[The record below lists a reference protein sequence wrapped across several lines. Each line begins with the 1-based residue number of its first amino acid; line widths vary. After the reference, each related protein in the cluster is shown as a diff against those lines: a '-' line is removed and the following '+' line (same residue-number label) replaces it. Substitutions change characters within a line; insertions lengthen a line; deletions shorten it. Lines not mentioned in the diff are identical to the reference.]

1 MDPHRKVPVS
11 TSPFSALS
19 EKKARKVA
27 VASFV
32 GTALESYDQY
42 VYAWLAALF
51 VGPLFFEPLGPVGG
65 VLASFATFAV
75 VFFVRPLGAVIF
87 GHLGDRIGRRK
98 TLIITIVLM
107 GVATGAIGLLPTY
120 EQAGWFGAI
129 VLVALRLGQGLSLG
143 GEWGGAVAL
152 TTEHAHPKNR
162 QFFASLVQLG
172 SPVGSILSNVAW
184 LAIFLTVPYE
194 NIVSDG
200 WWRIPLLTA
209 FPLLLIALY
218 LRWSIDE
225 TPVFKDLVEKNRRA
239 SFPFMEVIR
248 RAPFAVLVAV
258 GGALLGHGSYTL
270 MNTYTTNYGVEV
282 LGYQAM
288 EFTMALTIGS
298 LLQLITIPTFG
309 WLASKYSS
317 AAVVGWGA
325 VGTLL
330 VSFPLYWIILDATFF
345 VLVIIM
351 VVGGI
356 LPTASWAALGGMMS
370 DLFDDKTRYTALALS
385 YNIGAAIAATLP
397 FLLVLM
403 REATNNAWWH
413 PGVVLAA
420 LSAITLLAALQAG
433 RMRVNTREPLYQRTS
448 Q

>member
-1 MDPHRKVPVS
+1 MTA
-11 TSPFSALS
+11 TSNPL
-19 EKKARKVA
+19 ETKKARKVA

-75 VFFVRPLGAVIF
+75 TFFVRPLGAIYF

-107 GVATGAIGLLPTY
+107 GVATGLIGVLPTY
-120 EQAGWFGAI
+120 EQAGWLGAI
-129 VLVALRLGQGLSLG
+129 AIVILRLGQGLSLG

-152 TTEHAHPKNR
+152 TTEHAEPRHR

-172 SPVGSILSNVAW
+172 SPVGSILSNVVW

-194 NIVSDG
+194 AITAEG

-225 TPVFKDLVEKNRRA
+225 TPVFKSILERNARVRY
-239 SFPFMEVIR
+239 PFLEVIKR
-248 RAPFAVLVAV
+248 SPFALVIAV

-298 LLQLITIPTFG
+298 LLQLVTIPTFG
-309 WLASKYSS
+309 WLANRYSS
-317 AAVVGWGA
+317 SAVVAWGA
-325 VGTLL
+325 LGTLIVAL
-330 VSFPLYWIILDATFF
+330 PLYWIILDATFLTL
-345 VLVIIM
+345 VLIM
-351 VVGGI
+351 VIGGI

-370 DLFDDKTRYTALALS
+370 DLFDEKARYTALALA
-385 YNIGAAIAATLP
+385 YNIGASVAATLP

-413 PGVVLAA
+413 PGVVLGL
-420 LSAITLLAALQAG
+420 LSLVTLLAALQAG
-433 RMRVNTREPLYQRTS
+433 RMRITDTS
-448 Q
+448 GHVSI

>member
-1 MDPHRKVPVS
+1 MTA
-11 TSPFSALS
+11 TSNPL
-19 EKKARKVA
+19 ETKKARKVA

-75 VFFVRPLGAVIF
+75 TFFVRPLGAIYF

-107 GVATGAIGLLPTY
+107 GVATGLIGVLPTY
-120 EQAGWFGAI
+120 EQAGWLGAI
-129 VLVALRLGQGLSLG
+129 AIVILRLGQGLSLG

-152 TTEHAHPKNR
+152 TTEHAEPRHR

-172 SPVGSILSNVAW
+172 SPVGSILSNVVW

-194 NIVSDG
+194 AITAEG

-225 TPVFKDLVEKNRRA
+225 TPVFKSILERNARVRY
-239 SFPFMEVIR
+239 PFLEVIKR
-248 RAPFAVLVAV
+248 SPFALVIAV

-298 LLQLITIPTFG
+298 LLQLVTIPAFG
-309 WLASKYSS
+309 WLANRYSS
-317 AAVVGWGA
+317 SAVVAWGA
-325 VGTLL
+325 LGTLIVAL
-330 VSFPLYWIILDATFF
+330 PLYWIILDATFLTL
-345 VLVIIM
+345 VLIM
-351 VVGGI
+351 VIGGI

-370 DLFDDKTRYTALALS
+370 DLFDEKARYTALALA
-385 YNIGAAIAATLP
+385 YNIGASVAATLP

-413 PGVVLAA
+413 PGVVLGL
-420 LSAITLLAALQAG
+420 LSLVTLLAALQAG
-433 RMRVNTREPLYQRTS
+433 RMRITDTS
-448 Q
+448 GHVSI

>member
-1 MDPHRKVPVS
+1 MTAAASPLQSKQSRKI
-11 TSPFSALS
+11 
-19 EKKARKVA
+19 A

-75 VFFVRPLGAVIF
+75 TFFVRPLGAIYF
-87 GHLGDRIGRRK
+87 GHLGDRIGRRT
-98 TLIITIVLM
+98 TLIITITLM
-107 GVATGAIGLLPTY
+107 GVATGLIGVLPTY
-120 EQAGWFGAI
+120 EQAGWLGAI
-129 VLVALRLGQGLSLG
+129 AIVILRLAQGVSLG

-152 TTEHAHPKNR
+152 TTEHASPENR
-162 QFFASLVQLG
+162 GFFASLVQLG
-172 SPVGSILSNVAW
+172 SPVGSILSNAVW
-184 LAIFLTVPYE
+184 LAIFLLVPYE
-194 NIVSDG
+194 NIVTDG
-200 WWRIPLLTA
+200 WWRLPLLSA
-209 FPLLLIALY
+209 FPLLLIALW

-225 TPVFKDLVEKNRRA
+225 TPAFKSLVERGARVRY
-239 SFPFMEVIR
+239 PFIEVLKR
-248 RAPFAVLVAV
+248 SPFALLIAI

-282 LGYQAM
+282 LGYQPM

-298 LLQLITIPTFG
+298 LLQLVTIPTFG
-309 WLASKYSS
+309 WLANKVGS
-317 AAVVGWGA
+317 ARVVAWGA
-325 VGTLL
+325 LGTML
-330 VSFPLYWIILDATFF
+330 VSFPLYWIILDAQFLT
-345 VLVIIM
+345 LVIIM

-370 DLFDDKTRYTALALS
+370 DLFDEKARYTALAVA
-385 YNIGAAIAATLP
+385 YNVGASVAATLP

-420 LSAITLLAALQAG
+420 LSLVTLLAAAQAG
-433 RMRVNTREPLYQRTS
+433 RMRISEPRS
-448 Q
+448 

>member
-1 MDPHRKVPVS
+1 MA
-11 TSPFSALS
+11 ALS
-19 EKKARKVA
+19 AKKARKVA

-75 VFFVRPLGAVIF
+75 VFFVRPLGAIYF

-107 GVATGAIGLLPTY
+107 GVATGTIGLLPSY
-120 EQAGWFGAI
+120 EQAGWLGAI
-129 VLVALRLGQGLSLG
+129 ILVVLRLGQGLSLG

-152 TTEHAHPKNR
+152 TTEHAKPQHR

-184 LAIFLTVPYE
+184 LAIFLLVPYE
-194 NIVSDG
+194 EIVSGG
-200 WWRIPLLTA
+200 WWRIPLLSA

-218 LRWSIDE
+218 LRWTIDE
-225 TPVFKDLVEKNRRA
+225 TPVFKDLVEKDRRA
-239 SFPFMEVIR
+239 RFPFFEVMR

-298 LLQLITIPTFG
+298 LLQLVTIPTFG
-309 WLASKYSS
+309 WLANRYSS
-317 AAVVGWGA
+317 SAVVAWGA

-330 VSFPLYWIILDATFF
+330 VAFPLYWIILDATFLTL
-345 VLVIIM
+345 VLIM

-370 DLFDDKTRYTALALS
+370 DLFDDKTRYTALALA

-413 PGVVLAA
+413 PGIVLAV
-420 LSAITLLAALQAG
+420 LSAITLVSALQAS
-433 RMRVNTREPLYQRTS
+433 RMRVSDHEPLYQRVGD
-448 Q
+448 

>member
-1 MDPHRKVPVS
+1 MTA
-11 TSPFSALS
+11 TSNPL
-19 EKKARKVA
+19 ETKKARKVA

-75 VFFVRPLGAVIF
+75 TFFVRPLGAIYF

-107 GVATGAIGLLPTY
+107 GVATGLIGVLPTY
-120 EQAGWFGAI
+120 EQAGWLGAI
-129 VLVALRLGQGLSLG
+129 AIVILRLGQGLSLG

-152 TTEHAHPKNR
+152 TTEHAEPRHR

-172 SPVGSILSNVAW
+172 SPVGSILSNVVW
-184 LAIFLTVPYE
+184 LAIFLSVPYE
-194 NIVSDG
+194 AITAEG

-225 TPVFKDLVEKNRRA
+225 TPVFKSILERNARVRY
-239 SFPFMEVIR
+239 PFLEVIKR
-248 RAPFAVLVAV
+248 SPFALVIAV

-298 LLQLITIPTFG
+298 LLQLVTIPAFG
-309 WLASKYSS
+309 WLANRYSS
-317 AAVVGWGA
+317 SAVVAWGA
-325 VGTLL
+325 LGTLIVAL
-330 VSFPLYWIILDATFF
+330 PLYWIILDATFLTL
-345 VLVIIM
+345 VLIM
-351 VVGGI
+351 VIGGI

-370 DLFDDKTRYTALALS
+370 DLFDEKARYTALALA
-385 YNIGAAIAATLP
+385 YNIGASVAATLP

-413 PGVVLAA
+413 PGVVLGL
-420 LSAITLLAALQAG
+420 LSLVTLLAALQAG
-433 RMRVNTREPLYQRTS
+433 RMRITDTS
-448 Q
+448 GHVSI

>member
-1 MDPHRKVPVS
+1 MTTTERPLQTKQ
-11 TSPFSALS
+11 
-19 EKKARKVA
+19 ARKVA

-75 VFFVRPLGAVIF
+75 TFFVRPLGAIYF
-87 GHLGDRIGRRK
+87 GHLGDRIGRRS
-98 TLIITIVLM
+98 TLIITITLM
-107 GVATGAIGLLPTY
+107 GVATGLIGVLPTY
-120 EQAGWFGAI
+120 EQAGWIGAGAI
-129 VLVALRLGQGLSLG
+129 VVLRLAQGISLG

-152 TTEHAHPKNR
+152 TTEHAAPEHR
-162 QFFASLVQLG
+162 GFFASLVQLG
-172 SPVGSILSNVAW
+172 SPVGSILSNVVW
-184 LAIFLTVPYE
+184 LAIFLLVPYE
-194 NIVSDG
+194 NIVTDG
-200 WWRIPLLTA
+200 WWRLPLLSA

-225 TPVFKDLVEKNRRA
+225 TPVFKSILERDARVRY
-239 SFPFMEVIR
+239 PFIEVIK
-248 RAPFAVLVAV
+248 RAPFALVIAI

-282 LGYQAM
+282 LGYQPM

-298 LLQLITIPTFG
+298 VLQLITIPTFG
-309 WLASKYSS
+309 WLANRVGS
-317 AAVVGWGA
+317 AKVVAWGA
-325 VGTLL
+325 LGTML
-330 VSFPLYWIILDATFF
+330 VSFPLYWIILDAQFLTL
-345 VLVIIM
+345 VLIM
-351 VVGGI
+351 VIGGI

-370 DLFDDKTRYTALALS
+370 DIFDEKARYTALAVS
-385 YNIGAAIAATLP
+385 YNVGASVAATLP

-420 LSAITLLAALQAG
+420 LSLITLLAAAQAG
-433 RMRVNTREPLYQRTS
+433 KMRISEPRS
-448 Q
+448 

>member
-1 MDPHRKVPVS
+1 VS
-11 TSPFSALS
+11 SSPLSALS

-51 VGPLFFEPLGPVGG
+51 VGPLFFQPLGPVGG
-65 VLASFATFAV
+65 VLASFATFAI
-75 VFFVRPLGAVIF
+75 VFFVRPLGAIYF

-107 GVATGAIGLLPTY
+107 GVATGTIGLLPTY
-120 EQAGWFGAI
+120 EQAGWFGAVI
-129 VLVALRLGQGLSLG
+129 LVLLRLGQGLSLG

-172 SPVGSILSNVAW
+172 SPVGSILSNMVW
-184 LAIFLTVPYE
+184 LAIFVLVPYE
-194 NIVSDG
+194 EIMSGG

-225 TPVFKDLVEKNRRA
+225 TPVFKELVEKDKRA
-239 SFPFMEVIR
+239 TFPFLEVMK
-248 RAPFAVLVAV
+248 RAPFAVVVAV

-270 MNTYTTNYGVEV
+270 MNTYTTNYGVEI

-288 EFTMALTIGS
+288 DFTLALTIGS

-309 WLASKYSS
+309 WLANRYSS
-317 AAVVGWGA
+317 AAVVAWGA
-325 VGTLL
+325 IGTLL
-330 VSFPLYWIILDATFF
+330 VAFPLYWIILDATFL
-345 VLVIIM
+345 VLVLIM

-397 FLLVLM
+397 FLLVIM

-420 LSAITLLAALQAG
+420 LAAITLLSALQASK
-433 RMRVNTREPLYQRTS
+433 MRLTDSQPRYARVGEPTP
-448 Q
+448 

>member
-1 MDPHRKVPVS
+1 VS
-11 TSPFSALS
+11 SSPLAALS

-65 VLASFATFAV
+65 ILASFATFAV
-75 VFFVRPLGAVIF
+75 VFFVRPLGAIYF
-87 GHLGDRIGRRK
+87 GHLGDRIGRRT
-98 TLIITIVLM
+98 TLIITIILM

-120 EQAGWFGAI
+120 EQAGWFGAVI
-129 VLVALRLGQGLSLG
+129 LVLLRLGQGLSLG

-152 TTEHAHPKNR
+152 TTEHANPRNR
-162 QFFASLVQLG
+162 HFFASLVQLG
-172 SPVGSILSNVAW
+172 SPVGSILSNMVW
-184 LAIFLTVPYE
+184 LAIFLTVDYE
-194 NIVSDG
+194 DILTEG

-225 TPVFKDLVEKNRRA
+225 TPVFKELVEKGRRA
-239 SFPFMEVIR
+239 EFPFMDVIR
-248 RAPFAVLVAV
+248 RAPFAVVIAV

-270 MNTYTTNYGVEV
+270 MNTYTTNYGVTV

-298 LLQLITIPTFG
+298 LLQLIMIPTFG
-309 WLASKYSS
+309 WLANRYSS
-317 AAVVGWGA
+317 TAVVAWGA
-325 VGTLL
+325 LGTLL
-330 VSFPLYWIILDATFF
+330 VAFPLYWIILDATFF
-345 VLVIIM
+345 VLVMIM

-370 DLFDDKTRYTALALS
+370 DLFDDKTRYTALAFS
-385 YNIGAAIAATLP
+385 YNIAAAIAATLP
-397 FLLVLM
+397 FLLVVM
-403 REATNNAWWH
+403 REATDSAWWH

-420 LSAITLLAALQAG
+420 LAAITLLSALQAG
-433 RMRVNTREPLYQRTS
+433 RMRVTWREPLYARVGDQG
-448 Q
+448 

>member
-1 MDPHRKVPVS
+1 MTTTPARPLE
-11 TSPFSALS
+11 T
-19 EKKARKVA
+19 KKARKVA

-75 VFFVRPLGAVIF
+75 TFFVRPLGAIYF
-87 GHLGDRIGRRK
+87 GHLGDRIGRRT
-98 TLIITIVLM
+98 TLIITIILM
-107 GVATGAIGLLPTY
+107 GVATGTIGLLPTY
-120 EQAGWFGAI
+120 EQAGWWGAGAI
-129 VLVALRLGQGLSLG
+129 VVLRLAQGLSLG

-152 TTEHAHPKNR
+152 TTEHAAPQHR

-172 SPVGSILSNVAW
+172 SPVGSILSNVVW

-194 NIVSDG
+194 SITADG
-200 WWRIPLLTA
+200 WWRLPLLTA

-225 TPVFKDLVEKNRRA
+225 TPVFKSIVERNVRVRY
-239 SFPFMEVIR
+239 PFLEVLKR
-248 RAPFAVLVAV
+248 SPFALVVAI

-298 LLQLITIPTFG
+298 LLQLVTIPTFG
-309 WLASKYSS
+309 WIANKYGS
-317 AAVVGWGA
+317 AAVVAWGA
-325 VGTLL
+325 LGTLI
-330 VSFPLYWIILDATFF
+330 VSFPLYWIILDATFLT
-345 VLVIIM
+345 LVIIM

-370 DLFDDKTRYTALALS
+370 DIFDEKARYTALAVA
-385 YNIGAAIAATLP
+385 YNVGASVAATLP

-420 LSAITLLAALQAG
+420 LSLVTLIAAFQAG
-433 RMRVNTREPLYQRTS
+433 RMKVSDKIAESEHVRI
-448 Q
+448 

>member
-1 MDPHRKVPVS
+1 MSHAIHTAP
-11 TSPFSALS
+11 SPAQS
-19 EKKARKVA
+19 RKVA

-75 VFFVRPLGAVIF
+75 TFFVRPLGAIIF
-87 GHLGDRIGRRK
+87 GHLGDRLGRRT

-107 GVATGAIGLLPTY
+107 GVATGLIGALPTY
-120 EQAGWFGAI
+120 AQMGWVGAI
-129 VLVALRLGQGLSLG
+129 VLVVLRLAQGLSLG

-152 TTEHAHPKNR
+152 TTEHATERNR
-162 QFFASLVQLG
+162 HFFASLVQLG
-172 SPVGSILSNVAW
+172 SPVGSILSNVIW
-184 LAIFLTVPYE
+184 LVLFLTLSQE
-194 NIVSDG
+194 EIFE
-200 WWRIPLLTA
+200 WAWRIPLLSA

-225 TPVFKDLVEKNRRA
+225 TPVFKDLVNKGQRA
-239 SFPFMEVIR
+239 KYPFLEVLK
-248 RAPFAVLVAV
+248 RAPLAIVIAV

-282 LGYQAM
+282 LGYSPM

-309 WLASKYSS
+309 AMANRFGSGR
-317 AAVVGWGA
+317 VVWWGA
-325 VGTLL
+325 LGTMIFA
-330 VSFPLYWIILDATFF
+330 FPLYWIILDASFLT
-345 VLVIIM
+345 LVIIM

-370 DLFDDKTRYTALALS
+370 DLFDEKARYTALALS
-385 YNIGAAIAATLP
+385 YNVAAAIAATLP
-397 FLLVLM
+397 FFLTLM
-403 REATNNAWWH
+403 RVATDNAWWH
-413 PGVVLAA
+413 PGVVLAG
-420 LSAITLLAALQAG
+420 LSLITLVSALFAG
-433 RMRVNTREPLYQRTS
+433 TMSSRFTGPSYARSGT
-448 Q
+448 

>member
-1 MDPHRKVPVS
+1 MTTTERPLQTKQ
-11 TSPFSALS
+11 
-19 EKKARKVA
+19 ARKVA

-75 VFFVRPLGAVIF
+75 TFFVRPLGAIYF
-87 GHLGDRIGRRK
+87 GHLGDRIGRRS
-98 TLIITIVLM
+98 TLIITITLM
-107 GVATGAIGLLPTY
+107 GVATGLIGVLPTY
-120 EQAGWFGAI
+120 EQAGWIGAGAI
-129 VLVALRLGQGLSLG
+129 VVLRLAQGISLG

-152 TTEHAHPKNR
+152 TTEHAAPEHR
-162 QFFASLVQLG
+162 GFFASLVQLG
-172 SPVGSILSNVAW
+172 SPVGSILSNVVW
-184 LAIFLTVPYE
+184 LAIFLLVPYE
-194 NIVSDG
+194 NIVTDG
-200 WWRIPLLTA
+200 WWRLPLLSA

-225 TPVFKDLVEKNRRA
+225 TPVFKSILERDARVRY
-239 SFPFMEVIR
+239 PFLEVIK
-248 RAPFAVLVAV
+248 RAPFALVIAI

-282 LGYQAM
+282 LGYQPM

-298 LLQLITIPTFG
+298 VLQLITIPTFG
-309 WLASKYSS
+309 WLANRVGS
-317 AAVVGWGA
+317 AKVVAWGA
-325 VGTLL
+325 LGTML
-330 VSFPLYWIILDATFF
+330 VSFPLYWIILDAQFLTL
-345 VLVIIM
+345 VLIM
-351 VVGGI
+351 VIGGI

-370 DLFDDKTRYTALALS
+370 DIFDEKARYTALAVS
-385 YNIGAAIAATLP
+385 YNVGASVAATLP

-420 LSAITLLAALQAG
+420 LSLITLLAAAQAG
-433 RMRVNTREPLYQRTS
+433 KMRISEPRS
-448 Q
+448 

>member
-1 MDPHRKVPVS
+1 MTAPASPLQSKQSRKI
-11 TSPFSALS
+11 
-19 EKKARKVA
+19 A

-75 VFFVRPLGAVIF
+75 TFFVRPLGAIYF
-87 GHLGDRIGRRK
+87 GHLGDRIGRRT
-98 TLIITIVLM
+98 TLIITITLM
-107 GVATGAIGLLPTY
+107 GVATGLIGVLPTY
-120 EQAGWFGAI
+120 EQAGWLGAI
-129 VLVALRLGQGLSLG
+129 AIVILRLAQGVSLG

-152 TTEHAHPKNR
+152 TTEHASPENR
-162 QFFASLVQLG
+162 GFFASLVQLG
-172 SPVGSILSNVAW
+172 SPVGSILSNAVW
-184 LAIFLTVPYE
+184 LAIFLLVPYE
-194 NIVSDG
+194 NIVTDG
-200 WWRIPLLTA
+200 WWRLPLLSA
-209 FPLLLIALY
+209 FPLLLIALW

-225 TPVFKDLVEKNRRA
+225 TPSFKSLVERGARVRY
-239 SFPFMEVIR
+239 PFVEVIKR
-248 RAPFAVLVAV
+248 SPFALLIAI

-282 LGYQAM
+282 LGYQPM

-298 LLQLITIPTFG
+298 LLQLVTIPTFG
-309 WLASKYSS
+309 WLANRVGS
-317 AAVVGWGA
+317 ARVVAWGA
-325 VGTLL
+325 LGTML
-330 VSFPLYWIILDATFF
+330 VSFPLYWIILDAQFLT
-345 VLVIIM
+345 LVIIM

-370 DLFDDKTRYTALALS
+370 DLFDEKARYTALAVA
-385 YNIGAAIAATLP
+385 YNVGASVAATLP

-420 LSAITLLAALQAG
+420 LSLVTLLAAAQAG
-433 RMRVNTREPLYQRTS
+433 RMRISEPRS
-448 Q
+448 

>member
-1 MDPHRKVPVS
+1 MSAPAH
-11 TSPFSALS
+11 TISPKQS
-19 EKKARKVA
+19 RKVA

-51 VGPLFFEPLGPVGG
+51 VGGLFFEPLGPVGG

-75 VFFVRPLGAVIF
+75 TFFVRPLGAIYF

-107 GVATGAIGLLPTY
+107 GVATGLIGALPTY

-129 VLVALRLGQGLSLG
+129 AIVILRLAQGLSLG

-152 TTEHAHPKNR
+152 TTEHATAKNR
-162 QFFASLVQLG
+162 HFFASLVQLG
-172 SPVGSILSNVAW
+172 SPVGSILSNAVW
-184 LAIFLTVPYE
+184 LALFLTLPME
-194 NIVSDG
+194 EIMA
-200 WWRIPLLTA
+200 WAWRIPLLTA

-225 TPVFKDLVEKNRRA
+225 TPVFKELLAKDRRA
-239 SFPFMEVIR
+239 RYPFLDVIK
-248 RAPFAVLVAV
+248 RAPFAVVIAV

-282 LGYQAM
+282 LGYQPM

-298 LLQLITIPTFG
+298 LLQLVTIPAFG
-309 WLASKYSS
+309 WLANRIGS
-317 AAVVGWGA
+317 AQVVAWGA
-325 VGTLL
+325 LGTLL
-330 VSFPLYWIILDATFF
+330 VSFPLYWIILDSTFL
-345 VLVIIM
+345 VLVLIM

-370 DLFDDKTRYTALALS
+370 DLFDEKSRYTALAFS
-385 YNIGAAIAATLP
+385 YNVGASVAATLP
-397 FLLVLM
+397 FFLTLM
-403 REATNNAWWH
+403 RVATDNAWWH
-413 PGVVLAA
+413 PGVVLAG
-420 LSAITLLAALQAG
+420 LSALTLLSALIAT
-433 RMRVNTREPLYQRTS
+433 RMGVRVPEPQYQRS
-448 Q
+448 

>member
-1 MDPHRKVPVS
+1 MTTTERPLQTKQ
-11 TSPFSALS
+11 
-19 EKKARKVA
+19 ARKVA

-75 VFFVRPLGAVIF
+75 TFFVRPLGAIYF
-87 GHLGDRIGRRK
+87 GHLGDRIGRRS
-98 TLIITIVLM
+98 TLIITITLM
-107 GVATGAIGLLPTY
+107 GVATGLIGVLPTY
-120 EQAGWFGAI
+120 EQAGWIGAGAI
-129 VLVALRLGQGLSLG
+129 VVLRLAQGISLG

-152 TTEHAHPKNR
+152 TTEHAAPEHR
-162 QFFASLVQLG
+162 GFFASLVQLG
-172 SPVGSILSNVAW
+172 SPVGSILSNVVW
-184 LAIFLTVPYE
+184 LAIFLLVPYE
-194 NIVSDG
+194 NIVTDG
-200 WWRIPLLTA
+200 WWRLPLLSA

-225 TPVFKDLVEKNRRA
+225 TPVFKSILERDARVRY
-239 SFPFMEVIR
+239 PFLEVIK
-248 RAPFAVLVAV
+248 RAPFALVIAI

-282 LGYQAM
+282 LGYQPM

-298 LLQLITIPTFG
+298 VLQLITIPTFG
-309 WLASKYSS
+309 WLANRVGS
-317 AAVVGWGA
+317 AKVVAWGA
-325 VGTLL
+325 LGTML
-330 VSFPLYWIILDATFF
+330 VSFPLYWIILDAQFLTL
-345 VLVIIM
+345 VLIM
-351 VVGGI
+351 VIGGI
-356 LPTASWAALGGMMS
+356 LPTASWATLGGMMS
-370 DLFDDKTRYTALALS
+370 DIFDEKARYTALAVS
-385 YNIGAAIAATLP
+385 YNVGASVAATLP

-420 LSAITLLAALQAG
+420 LSLITLLAAAQAG
-433 RMRVNTREPLYQRTS
+433 RMRITEPRS
-448 Q
+448 

>member
-1 MDPHRKVPVS
+1 MT
-11 TSPFSALS
+11 TSEHPLQT
-19 EKKARKVA
+19 KQARKVA

-75 VFFVRPLGAVIF
+75 TFFVRPLGAIYF
-87 GHLGDRIGRRK
+87 GHLGDRIGRRS
-98 TLIITIVLM
+98 TLIITITLM
-107 GVATGAIGLLPTY
+107 GVATGLIGVLPTY
-120 EQAGWFGAI
+120 EQAGWIGAGAI
-129 VLVALRLGQGLSLG
+129 VVLRLAQGISLG

-152 TTEHAHPKNR
+152 TTEHAAPEHR
-162 QFFASLVQLG
+162 GFFASLVQLG
-172 SPVGSILSNVAW
+172 SPVGSILSNVVW
-184 LAIFLTVPYE
+184 LAIFLLVPYE
-194 NIVSDG
+194 NIVTDG
-200 WWRIPLLTA
+200 WWRLPLLSA

-225 TPVFKDLVEKNRRA
+225 TPVFKSILERDARVRY
-239 SFPFMEVIR
+239 PFIEVIK
-248 RAPFAVLVAV
+248 RAPFALVIAI

-282 LGYQAM
+282 LGYQPM

-298 LLQLITIPTFG
+298 VLQLITIPTFG
-309 WLASKYSS
+309 WLANRVGS
-317 AAVVGWGA
+317 AKVVAWGA
-325 VGTLL
+325 LGTML
-330 VSFPLYWIILDATFF
+330 VSFPLYWIILDAQFLTL
-345 VLVIIM
+345 VLIM
-351 VVGGI
+351 VIGGI

-370 DLFDDKTRYTALALS
+370 DIFDEKARYTALAVS
-385 YNIGAAIAATLP
+385 YNVGASVAATLP

-420 LSAITLLAALQAG
+420 LSLITLLAAAQAG
-433 RMRVNTREPLYQRTS
+433 KMRISEPRS
-448 Q
+448 

>member
-1 MDPHRKVPVS
+1 MA
-11 TSPFSALS
+11 ALS
-19 EKKARKVA
+19 AKKARKVA

-75 VFFVRPLGAVIF
+75 VFFVRPLGAIYF

-107 GVATGAIGLLPTY
+107 GVATGTIGLLPSY
-120 EQAGWFGAI
+120 EQAGWLGAI
-129 VLVALRLGQGLSLG
+129 ILVVLRLGQGLSLG

-152 TTEHAHPKNR
+152 TTEHAKPQHR

-184 LAIFLTVPYE
+184 LAIFLLVPYE
-194 NIVSDG
+194 DIVSGG
-200 WWRIPLLTA
+200 WWRIPLLSA

-218 LRWSIDE
+218 LRWTIDE
-225 TPVFKDLVEKNRRA
+225 TPVFKDLVEKDRRA
-239 SFPFMEVIR
+239 RFPFFEVMR

-298 LLQLITIPTFG
+298 LLQLVTIPTFG
-309 WLASKYSS
+309 WLANRYSS
-317 AAVVGWGA
+317 SAVVAWGA

-330 VSFPLYWIILDATFF
+330 VAFPLYWIILDATFLTL
-345 VLVIIM
+345 VLIM

-370 DLFDDKTRYTALALS
+370 DLFDDKTRYTALALA

-413 PGVVLAA
+413 PGIVLAV
-420 LSAITLLAALQAG
+420 LSAITLVSALQAS
-433 RMRVNTREPLYQRTS
+433 RMRVSDHEPLYQRVGD
-448 Q
+448 

>member
-1 MDPHRKVPVS
+1 M
-11 TSPFSALS
+11 S
-19 EKKARKVA
+19 ESSHPLQTKQARKVA

-42 VYAWLAALF
+42 VFAWLAALF

-75 VFFVRPLGAVIF
+75 TFFVRPLGAIYF
-87 GHLGDRIGRRK
+87 GHLGDRIGRRS
-98 TLIITIVLM
+98 TLIITITLM
-107 GVATGAIGLLPTY
+107 GVATGAVGLLPTY
-120 EQAGWFGAI
+120 EQAGWFGAVAI
-129 VLVALRLGQGLSLG
+129 VIVRLAQGMSLG

-152 TTEHAHPKNR
+152 TTEHAQPQHR

-172 SPVGSILSNVAW
+172 SPVGSILSNAVW
-184 LAIFLTVPYE
+184 LAIFILVPYE
-194 NIVSDG
+194 DITTEG

-209 FPLLLIALY
+209 FPLMLIALY

-225 TPVFKDLVEKNRRA
+225 TPVFKRLVETKQTVRY
-239 SFPFMEVIR
+239 PFIEVLKR
-248 RAPFAVLVAV
+248 SPFALVVAI

-288 EFTMALTIGS
+288 EFTLALTIGS

-309 WLASKYSS
+309 WLANRYSS

-325 VGTLL
+325 LGTLL
-330 VSFPLYWIILDATFF
+330 VSFPLYWIILDATFLT
-345 VLVIIM
+345 LVTIM
-351 VVGGI
+351 VIGGI

-370 DLFDDKTRYTALALS
+370 DLFDEKTRFTALALA
-385 YNIGAAIAATLP
+385 YNVGASVAATLP
-397 FLLVLM
+397 FFLVLM
-403 REATNNAWWH
+403 REATDNAWWH
-413 PGVVLAA
+413 PGIVLAG
-420 LSAITLLAALQAG
+420 LSLVTLAAAIQAG
-433 RMRVNTREPLYQRTS
+433 RMRVTDREPFYQRS
-448 Q
+448 NN

>member
-1 MDPHRKVPVS
+1 MS
-11 TSPFSALS
+11 SSPLSALS

-51 VGPLFFEPLGPVGG
+51 VGPLFFQPLGPVGG
-65 VLASFATFAV
+65 VLASFATFAI
-75 VFFVRPLGAVIF
+75 VFFVRPLGAIYF

-107 GVATGAIGLLPTY
+107 GVATGTIGLLPTY
-120 EQAGWFGAI
+120 EQAGWFGAVI
-129 VLVALRLGQGLSLG
+129 LVLLRLGQGLSLG

-172 SPVGSILSNVAW
+172 SPVGSILSNMVW
-184 LAIFLTVPYE
+184 LAIFVLVPYE
-194 NIVSDG
+194 EIMSGG

-225 TPVFKDLVEKNRRA
+225 TPVFKELLEKDKRA
-239 SFPFMEVIR
+239 TFPFLEVMK
-248 RAPFAVLVAV
+248 RAPFAVVVAV

-270 MNTYTTNYGVEV
+270 MNTYTTNYGVEI

-288 EFTMALTIGS
+288 DFTLALTIGS

-309 WLASKYSS
+309 WLANRYSS
-317 AAVVGWGA
+317 AAVVAWGA
-325 VGTLL
+325 IGTLL
-330 VSFPLYWIILDATFF
+330 VAFPLYWIILDATFL
-345 VLVIIM
+345 VLVLIM

-397 FLLVLM
+397 FLLVIM

-420 LSAITLLAALQAG
+420 LAAITLLSALQASK
-433 RMRVNTREPLYQRTS
+433 MRLTDSQPRYARVGEPTP
-448 Q
+448 

>member
-1 MDPHRKVPVS
+1 MSHATHTAP
-11 TSPFSALS
+11 SPAQS
-19 EKKARKVA
+19 RKVA

-75 VFFVRPLGAVIF
+75 TFFVRPLGAIIF
-87 GHLGDRIGRRK
+87 GHLGDRLGRRT

-107 GVATGAIGLLPTY
+107 GVATGLIGVLPTFA
-120 EQAGWFGAI
+120 QMGWVGAI
-129 VLVALRLGQGLSLG
+129 VLVVLRLAQGLSLG

-152 TTEHAHPKNR
+152 TTEHATERNR
-162 QFFASLVQLG
+162 HFFASLVQLG
-172 SPVGSILSNVAW
+172 SPVGSILSNVMW
-184 LAIFLTVPYE
+184 LVIFLTLSQE
-194 NIVSDG
+194 EIFE
-200 WWRIPLLTA
+200 WAWRIPLLSA

-225 TPVFKDLVEKNRRA
+225 TPVFKDLVNKGQRA
-239 SFPFMEVIR
+239 KYPFLEVLK
-248 RAPFAVLVAV
+248 RAPLAIVIAV

-282 LGYQAM
+282 LGYSPM

-309 WLASKYSS
+309 AMANRYGS
-317 AAVVGWGA
+317 ARVVWWGA
-325 VGTLL
+325 LGTMI
-330 VSFPLYWIILDATFF
+330 VAFPLYWIILDATFLT
-345 VLVIIM
+345 LVIIM

-370 DLFDDKTRYTALALS
+370 DLFDEKARYTALALS
-385 YNIGAAIAATLP
+385 YNVAAAIAATLP
-397 FLLVLM
+397 FFLTLM
-403 REATNNAWWH
+403 RVATDNAWWH
-413 PGVVLAA
+413 PGVVLAG
-420 LSAITLLAALQAG
+420 LSLITLVSALFAG
-433 RMRVNTREPLYQRTS
+433 TMSSRFTGPSYARS
-448 Q
+448 GA

>member
-1 MDPHRKVPVS
+1 MTAPASPLQSKQSRKI
-11 TSPFSALS
+11 
-19 EKKARKVA
+19 A

-75 VFFVRPLGAVIF
+75 TFFVRPLGAIYF
-87 GHLGDRIGRRK
+87 GHLGDRIGRRT
-98 TLIITIVLM
+98 TLIITITLM
-107 GVATGAIGLLPTY
+107 GVATGLIGVVPTY
-120 EQAGWFGAI
+120 EQAGWLGAI
-129 VLVALRLGQGLSLG
+129 AIVILRLAQGVSLG

-152 TTEHAHPKNR
+152 TTEHASPENR
-162 QFFASLVQLG
+162 GFFASLVQLG
-172 SPVGSILSNVAW
+172 SPVGSILSNAVW
-184 LAIFLTVPYE
+184 LAIFLLVPYE
-194 NIVSDG
+194 NIVTDG
-200 WWRIPLLTA
+200 WWRLPLLSA
-209 FPLLLIALY
+209 FPLLLIALW

-225 TPVFKDLVEKNRRA
+225 TPAFKSLVERGARVRY
-239 SFPFMEVIR
+239 PFIEVLKR
-248 RAPFAVLVAV
+248 SPFALLIAI

-282 LGYQAM
+282 LGYQPM

-298 LLQLITIPTFG
+298 LLQLVTIPTFG
-309 WLASKYSS
+309 WLANKVGS
-317 AAVVGWGA
+317 ARVVAWGA
-325 VGTLL
+325 LGTML
-330 VSFPLYWIILDATFF
+330 VSFPLYWIILDAQFLT
-345 VLVIIM
+345 LVIIM

-370 DLFDDKTRYTALALS
+370 DLFDEKARYTALAVA
-385 YNIGAAIAATLP
+385 YNVGASVAATLP

-420 LSAITLLAALQAG
+420 LSLVTLLAAAQAG
-433 RMRVNTREPLYQRTS
+433 RMRISEPRS
-448 Q
+448 

>member
-1 MDPHRKVPVS
+1 MTTTERPLQTKQ
-11 TSPFSALS
+11 
-19 EKKARKVA
+19 ARKVA

-75 VFFVRPLGAVIF
+75 TFFVRPLGAIYF
-87 GHLGDRIGRRK
+87 GHLGDRIGRRS
-98 TLIITIVLM
+98 TLIITITLM
-107 GVATGAIGLLPTY
+107 GVATGLIGVLPTY
-120 EQAGWFGAI
+120 EQAGWIGAGAI
-129 VLVALRLGQGLSLG
+129 VVLRLAQGISLG

-152 TTEHAHPKNR
+152 TTEHAAPEHR
-162 QFFASLVQLG
+162 GFFASLVQLG
-172 SPVGSILSNVAW
+172 SPVGSILSNVVW
-184 LAIFLTVPYE
+184 LAIFLLVPYE
-194 NIVSDG
+194 NIVTDG
-200 WWRIPLLTA
+200 WWRLPLLSA

-225 TPVFKDLVEKNRRA
+225 TPVFKSILERDARVRY
-239 SFPFMEVIR
+239 PFIEVIK
-248 RAPFAVLVAV
+248 RAPFALVIAI

-282 LGYQAM
+282 LGYQPM

-298 LLQLITIPTFG
+298 VLQLITIPTFG
-309 WLASKYSS
+309 WLANRVGS
-317 AAVVGWGA
+317 AKVVAWGA
-325 VGTLL
+325 LGTML
-330 VSFPLYWIILDATFF
+330 VSFPLYWIILDAQFLTL
-345 VLVIIM
+345 VLIM
-351 VVGGI
+351 VIGGI

-370 DLFDDKTRYTALALS
+370 DIFDEKARYTALAVS
-385 YNIGAAIAATLP
+385 YNVGASVAATLP

-420 LSAITLLAALQAG
+420 LSLITLLAAAQAG
-433 RMRVNTREPLYQRTS
+433 RMRISEPRS
-448 Q
+448 